1 MKTNRM
7 LAVSIA
13 LLAAIFV
20 FFEITDADLR
30 VQDLFYNF
38 KTHSWVVDAKDPL
51 PRALYYTWPKVL
63 IWTGGVTL
71 LALALMPQDCRIRRM
86 LPAWRRSEILLVIG
100 TLALA
105 PASIATL
112 KATTNV
118 FTPAEIRR
126 YDGSAPYVKV
136 CELYPANDRPAKRGR
151 GFPAGH
157 ASGGF
162 ALMALASLARTR
174 MARIFCI
181 AGGIVIG
188 SVMGAYQ
195 MLKGAHY
202 LSHTIISAIICWIIY
217 LTLRKLLISED
228 KTEDNG
234 VK

>member
-38 KTHSWVVDAKDPL
+38 TTHSWVVDAKAPL
-51 PRALYYTWPKVL
+51 PRALFYTWPKVL
-63 IWTGGVTL
+63 IWTGGVAL
-71 LALALMPQDCRIRRM
+71 LALALMPQDCKIRRM
-86 LPAWRRSEILLVIG
+86 LPTWKRNEILVVIS

-105 PASIATL
+105 PTSVATL

-118 FTPAEIRR
+118 FTPSEIRR
-126 YDGSAPYVKV
+126 YGGPAPYVKV
-136 CELYPANDRPAKRGR
+136 CESYPANDHPARRGR

-162 ALMALASLARTR
+162 ALMALAALANTR
-174 MARIFCI
+174 RARIFCI
-181 AGGIVIG
+181 AGGLAIG
-188 SVMGAYQ
+188 SVLGVYQ

-202 LSHTIISAIICWIIY
+202 LSHTIITALICWIIF
-217 LTLRKLLISED
+217 LALQKFLIRG
-228 KTEDNG
+228 DNTAA
-234 VK
+234 

>member
-13 LLAAIFV
+13 LLAAVFV

-38 KTHSWVVDAKDPL
+38 TMHSWVVDAKAPL
-51 PRALYYTWPKVL
+51 PRALFYTWPKVL
-63 IWTGGVTL
+63 IWTGGVAL
-71 LALALMPQDCRIRRM
+71 LALALMPQDYRIRCM
-86 LPAWRRSEILLVIG
+86 FPAWKRNEILVVIG

-105 PASIATL
+105 PTSVATL

-118 FTPAEIRR
+118 FTPSEIGR
-126 YDGSAPYVKV
+126 YGGPVPYVKV
-136 CELYPANDRPAKRGR
+136 CESYPANDRPTKRGR

-162 ALMALASLARTR
+162 ALMALAALASTR
-174 MARIFCI
+174 KARIFCI
-181 AGGIVIG
+181 IGGIVVG
-188 SVMGAYQ
+188 SIMGAYQ

-202 LSHTIISAIICWIIY
+202 LSHTIISALICWIIY
-217 LTLRKLLISED
+217 LTLRKFLIRG
-228 KTEDNG
+228 DNSA
-234 VK
+234 

>member
-63 IWTGGVTL
+63 IWIGGVTL
-71 LALALMPQDCRIRRM
+71 LALALMPQDCKIRRM
-86 LPAWRRSEILLVIG
+86 FPAWKRNVIMVVIG

-126 YDGSAPYVKV
+126 YGGPAPYMKV
-136 CELYPANDRPAKRGR
+136 CESYPANAHPARRGR

-162 ALMALASLARTR
+162 ALMALAALARTR

-228 KTEDNG
+228 EG
-234 VK
+234 VA

>member
-20 FFEITDADLR
+20 FFEISDADLR

-38 KTHSWVVDAKDPL
+38 TTNSWAVDAKDPV
-51 PRALYYTWPKVL
+51 PRALFYTWPKVL
-63 IWTGGVTL
+63 IWTAGVAL
-71 LALALMPQDCRIRRM
+71 LGLALMPQDCRIRRM
-86 LPAWRRSEILLVIG
+86 FPAWKRNEIMVVIG

-105 PASIATL
+105 PTSVATL

-118 FTPAEIRR
+118 FTPSEIRR
-126 YDGSAPYVKV
+126 YGGPVPYVKV
-136 CELYPANDRPAKRGR
+136 CEAYPANDHPARRGR

-162 ALMALASLARTR
+162 ALMALAALASTR
-174 MARIFCI
+174 RARIFCI
-181 AGGIVIG
+181 AGGLAIG
-188 SVMGAYQ
+188 SMLGAYQ

-202 LSHTIISAIICWIIY
+202 LSHTIITALICWIIF
-217 LTLRKLLISED
+217 LALRKFLIR
-228 KTEDNG
+228 EDNPAA
-234 VK
+234 